1 MTKRSLLKKMFDIT
15 LIIKFPLFIQLKYKI
30 FVAIISCFYTT
41 LIRFERI
48 CWSHIKHIYVFIK
61 CSLINMKLIIL
72 ALIITAKPTYT
83 MHR

>member
-1 MTKRSLLKKMFDIT
+1 M
-15 LIIKFPLFIQLKYKI
+15 
-30 FVAIISCFYTT
+30 T